1 MTRHARSLLA
11 LVRYLSLPR
20 LRAHPGRVAL
30 VVGAVAIG
38 VSAIVATGNLVAS
51 ALASL
56 ESPQALAAGDADLR
70 VANGFAGVAEE
81 LLADLQNL
89 EGVGAA
95 AAISTASLRAHLGDA
110 RGGSHA
116 GQDDPVQLMVVGI
129 DLLGSDSIHG
139 DALGSASMH
148 VPDETLFLVRPE
160 TVVLPRD
167 FAAAHDLEPGS
178 EFVADLRGGRRRF
191 AVGGLI
197 EPSAQTALVGGALAV
212 MDLPAM
218 QHVFERPGLVGA
230 IDLVAAAGVDPD
242 DLRREVGEHVGDRA
256 TVMAG
261 DGITRQWE
269 SLLYNVR
276 LILGV
281 AGAVAIAVG
290 ALVIYFAAAMDAT
303 ERKPRFGVVRAV
315 GASRRALLALLA
327 AEALVVGALGAVL
340 GTGMGTILAHAAA
353 GIFEQTVALL
363 YSPLSTEAVRISPTA
378 VVWGV
383 ALALG
388 LTLAASVAPAASAL
402 RVGSSLAVASP
413 GTERRRSARRLA
425 VVAMV
430 ALAASAACILAQRP
444 GLDAQNLANLVTA
457 TNVLAVLGV
466 ALGLPLG
473 VLAGAPWVTRALRSS
488 RFTAVRLG
496 WQSFAADPARSAVLM
511 VSILIG
517 TTYVMTTFGTVE
529 SLRSSV
535 LRWLDT
541 SQTADLVVTAGGGIG
556 LLPSSPVLPARLAE
570 PLRTIPGVAKVAPL
584 RLIPQPFRDRWIVVA
599 AQDPSILGTRRPL
612 RVAAGDLS
620 AARDAVAA
628 GTGTIVSEHLALR
641 HGLDPGDSLA
651 LRSPTGPVKL
661 RVAAVVEEH
670 TGGDSGAVFVSPR
683 LLRDRWLDEAATAL
697 PIWLEPGAD
706 PETASLAVTGALS
719 DRCDCTVSTRPEVHA
734 AMNATVDSVF
744 YTAYA
749 LELVAAI
756 VMIVGAASF
765 FTISLA
771 ERRQEMALLRT
782 VGATRRQL
790 IRRHLWEAGVIGLL
804 GGGLGCG
811 VGAFLAWVVVVRS
824 MAVGGGMNL
833 PFSLPSH
840 APLLAVVAAVSVC
853 VLASIVPVVRASRF
867 RTASVL
873 GDFDA

>member
-1 MTRHARSLLA
+1 MIRRARSLLA
-11 LVRYLSLPR
+11 LLRYLSLPR

-30 VVGAVAIG
+30 VVAAVAIG

-56 ESPQALAAGDADLR
+56 ERPQALAAGDADLR
-70 VANGFAGVAEE
+70 VSNGFAGVAEE
-81 LLADLQNL
+81 LLSDLQEL
-89 EGVGAA
+89 EDVGAA
-95 AAISTASLRAHLGDA
+95 AAISTASLRAHLQSAEGDSRA
-110 RGGSHA
+110 I
-116 GQDDPVQLMVVGI
+116 QDDLVQLTVVGI
-129 DLLGSDSIHG
+129 DLLGSDPIHG
-139 DALGSASMH
+139 DAIGSTSMQ
-148 VPDETLFLVRPE
+148 VPNETLFLFRPE

-167 FAAAHDLEPGS
+167 FATAYGLKPGS

-218 QHVFERPGLVGA
+218 QHVFERPGLVNA
-230 IDLVAAAGVDPD
+230 IDLVAAPGVDPEA
-242 DLRREVGEHVGDRA
+242 LRRRVEEHVGERA

-261 DGITRQWE
+261 DGIARQWE

-281 AGAVAIAVG
+281 AGAVAIVVG

-303 ERKPRFGVVRAV
+303 ERKPRLDVVRAV
-315 GASRRALLALLA
+315 GASRRALLVLLA
-327 AEALVVGALGAVL
+327 AEALALGALGAAL
-340 GTGMGTILAHAAA
+340 GAGMGTLLAHAAA
-353 GIFEQTVALL
+353 GIFEQSVALL

-388 LTLAASVAPAASAL
+388 LTLLATTAPAASAL

-413 GTERRRSARRLA
+413 GAARSRSASRLGVGA
-425 VVAMV
+425 LV
-430 ALAASAACILAQRP
+430 ALAASTACMLAQRP
-444 GLDAQNLANLVTA
+444 GLDAQHLANLVTA

-466 ALGLPLG
+466 ALGLPLA
-473 VLAGAPWVTRALRSS
+473 VLAVAPRVTRLLRSS
-488 RFTAVRLG
+488 RFTAARLG

-529 SLRSSV
+529 SLRSGV
-535 LRWLDT
+535 LRWLNT

-570 PLRTIPGVAKVAPL
+570 PLRTVPGVAKVAPL

-628 GTGTIVSEHLALR
+628 GTGTIVSEHLSLR

-651 LRSPTGPVKL
+651 LRSPTGSVEL
-661 RVAAVVEEH
+661 RVEAVVEEH

-683 LLRDRWLDEAATAL
+683 MLRARWLDEAATAL
-697 PIWLEPGAD
+697 PIWLEPGVD
-706 PETASLAVTGALS
+706 PETTRLAVTAALA
-719 DRCDCTVSTRPEVHA
+719 DRCDCNVSTQRDVHA

-771 ERRQEMALLRT
+771 ERRREMALLRT
-782 VGATRRQL
+782 VGATRGQL

-811 VGAFLAWVVVVRS
+811 VGAFLAWVVVTRS

-840 APLLAVVAAVSVC
+840 APILAVVAAVSVC
-853 VLASIVPVVRASRF
+853 VVASTVPVVRASRS
-867 RTASVL
+867 RLASVL
-873 GDFDA
+873 GEFDE

>member
-1 MTRHARSLLA
+1 MSRRAATLLA
-11 LVRYLSLPR
+11 MVHYLSLPR
-20 LRAHPGRVAL
+20 LRARPGRAAL

-56 ESPQALAAGDADLR
+56 ESPQALAAGGVDLR

-81 LLADLQNL
+81 LLPDLQNL
-89 EGVGAA
+89 EAVSAA
-95 AAISTASLRAHLGDA
+95 AAISTASLRAHLGSA
-110 RGGSHA
+110 QSGSHA
-116 GQDDPVQLMVVGI
+116 AQDGTVQLTVVGI

-139 DALGSASMH
+139 DALGSTSMQ

-167 FAAAHDLEPGS
+167 FAAAHGLKPGS

-191 AVGGLI
+191 VVGGLI
-197 EPSAQTALVGGALAV
+197 NPSAQTALVGGALAV

-218 QHVFERPGLVGA
+218 QHVFERPGLVDA
-230 IDLVAAAGVDPD
+230 IDLVAAPGVDPD
-242 DLRREVGEHVGDRA
+242 DLRRGVEGHVGARA

-261 DGITRQWE
+261 DGIARQWE

-303 ERKPRFGVVRAV
+303 ERKPRFDVVRAV
-315 GASRRALLALLA
+315 GASRRALLALLT
-327 AEALVVGALGAVL
+327 AEALVLGTLGAAL
-340 GTGMGTILAHAAA
+340 GTGMGTVLAHAAA

-363 YSPLSTEAVRISPTA
+363 YSPLSTEVVRISPTA
-378 VVWGV
+378 VAWGV

-388 LTLAASVAPAASAL
+388 LTVVASAAPAASAL
-402 RVGSSLAVASP
+402 RVGSSLTVASP
-413 GTERRRSARRLA
+413 SAGRRRSARRLGL
-425 VVAMV
+425 V
-430 ALAASAACILAQRP
+430 ALVTLVGSAACTLAQRP
-444 GLDAQNLANLVTA
+444 GLDAQSLANLVTA
-457 TNVLAVLGV
+457 TNVLAVLGI
-466 ALGLPLG
+466 ALGLPIS
-473 VLAGAPWVTRALRSS
+473 VMAAAPRVTRFLRSS
-488 RFTAVRLG
+488 RLTAVRLG

-517 TTYVMTTFGTVE
+517 TTYVMITFGTVE
-529 SLRSSV
+529 SLRSGV

-570 PLRTIPGVAKVAPL
+570 PLRTIPGVAEVAPL

-599 AQDPSILGTRRPL
+599 AQNPSILGTRRPL
-612 RVAAGDLS
+612 RVAAGDL
-620 AARDAVAA
+620 AIAREAVAA
-628 GTGTIVSEHLALR
+628 GTGTIVSEHLARR
-641 HGLDPGDSLA
+641 HHLSPGDSLA
-651 LRSPTGPVKL
+651 LRSPTGRLEL
-661 RVAAVVEEH
+661 RVEAVVEEH

-683 LLRDRWLDEAATAL
+683 VLRDRWLDEAATAL
-697 PIWLEPGAD
+697 PIWLEPGGD
-706 PETASLAVTGALS
+706 PETTRLAVTEALS
-719 DRCDCTVSTRPEVHA
+719 GRCDCTVSTRREVHA

-749 LELVAAI
+749 LELVAAT
-756 VMIVGAASF
+756 VMVVAAASF
-765 FTISLA
+765 FTISLS
-771 ERRQEMALLRT
+771 ERRREMALLRT

-790 IRRHLWEAGVIGLL
+790 IRRHLWEAGAIGLL

-833 PFSLPSH
+833 PFSLPFH
-840 APLLAVVAAVSVC
+840 AAVLAVVAAVSVC
-853 VLASIVPVVRASRF
+853 VLAAAVPVWRA
-867 RTASVL
+867 AGAPMAAAL
-873 GDFDA
+873 GELDE